1 MHRKLTL
8 SLVTITVLMLGNL
21 VSRAQDS
28 SETVKWHTRYTPAIE
43 DAREANKKLLI
54 VFTASTW
61 VDICKVFEQDI
72 LSQED
77 FHGPISEGYVLLKL
91 EYPRENRMERQIAT
105 EYQLLKDAYRVRGFP
120 TVIVTDTEGRPFG
133 MNGYQPVTAAQYSGI
148 MLAMLKGCQVRD
160 QAFAEAGKMKGL
172 EKARKLVEG
181 LPNLPGNLSARYYRS
196 QMEEVIALDPK
207 DETGKTKTYQ
217 AQIDDVDYSAEMQRL
232 AADVQ
237 YGKMLELTEQFIR
250 EQKLEG
256 SRLQKVLLNKVNV
269 QQRQKNTAGVIQTL
283 LEVVE
288 VAPESQYG
296 KMARQQLDQM
306 RAQKI
311 QDQLAR

>member
-8 SLVTITVLMLGNL
+8 SLLTLTVLAFGKMT
-21 VSRAQDS
+21 SRAQDA
-28 SETVKWHTRYTPAIE
+28 EEAANWHTRYNPAVK
-43 DAREANKKLLI
+43 EAKETNRKLLI

-61 VDICKVFEQDI
+61 VDICKVFEKDI
-72 LSQED
+72 LDQVD
-77 FHGPISEGYVLLKL
+77 FHGPVSREYVLLKL

-133 MNGYQPVTAAQYSGI
+133 MNGYQPITAAQYGGI
-148 MLAMLKGCQVRD
+148 MLAMLKGCEIRD
-160 QAFAEAGKMKGL
+160 QAFAEAEKLKGL
-172 EKARKLVEG
+172 EKAKKLVEG

-196 QMEEVIALDPK
+196 QMEEVIELDPK
-207 DETGKTKTYQ
+207 DETGKVKTYQ
-217 AQIDDVDYSAEMQRL
+217 ALIDDVNYAAEMQRL

-256 SRLQKVLLNKVNV
+256 GRLQKVLLNKVNV
-269 QQRQKNTAGVIQTL
+269 LQRQKNTAGVIQTL

-288 VAPESQYG
+288 VDPESQYG
-296 KMARQQLDQM
+296 KAARQQLDQL
-306 RAQKI
+306 RAQKL
-311 QDQLAR
+311 QEQLIR